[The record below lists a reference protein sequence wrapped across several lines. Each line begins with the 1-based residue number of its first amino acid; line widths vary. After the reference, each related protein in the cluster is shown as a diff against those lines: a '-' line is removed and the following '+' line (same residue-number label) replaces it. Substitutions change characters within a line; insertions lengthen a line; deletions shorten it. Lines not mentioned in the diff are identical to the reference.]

1 MRSKPN
7 FVTHDA
13 LESSTIVWKRK
24 IVAAAAVEFFVNA
37 VVPRALTLLLE
48 WRGIKAYECFLESM
62 IFLKLPVVIALINS
76 GRMSLTTFASLSELL

>member
-1 MRSKPN
+1 MISKFSWMSSKPN

-48 WRGIKAYECFLESM
+48 
-62 IFLKLPVVIALINS
+62 
-76 GRMSLTTFASLSELL
+76 

>member
-1 MRSKPN
+1 MISKFSWMRSKPN

-24 IVAAAAVEFFVNA
+24 IVAAAAAVAFFVNA

-48 WRGIKAYECFLESM
+48 
-62 IFLKLPVVIALINS
+62 
-76 GRMSLTTFASLSELL
+76 

>member
-1 MRSKPN
+1 MTFHIDSPVVARTDGHVISKFSWMRSKPN

-48 WRGIKAYECFLESM
+48 
-62 IFLKLPVVIALINS
+62 
-76 GRMSLTTFASLSELL
+76 